1 MTQYCDDVRRQIQL
15 FIFIIAY
22 GRLTCVEVTV
32 VVPLSLTTQP
42 HSFLKMSVM
51 VNRTQGMG
59 DELDLK

>member
-15 FIFIIAY
+15 FIFIIAHR
-22 GRLTCVEVTV
+22 RLTCVEVTV

-51 VNRTQGMG
+51 VN
-59 DELDLK
+59 

>member
-15 FIFIIAY
+15 IIFIIAY

-42 HSFLKMSVM
+42 HSFLKISVM
-51 VNRTQGMG
+51 VN
-59 DELDLK
+59 

>member
-22 GRLTCVEVTV
+22 GRLTCVEVAV

-42 HSFLKMSVM
+42 HSFLKVNVM